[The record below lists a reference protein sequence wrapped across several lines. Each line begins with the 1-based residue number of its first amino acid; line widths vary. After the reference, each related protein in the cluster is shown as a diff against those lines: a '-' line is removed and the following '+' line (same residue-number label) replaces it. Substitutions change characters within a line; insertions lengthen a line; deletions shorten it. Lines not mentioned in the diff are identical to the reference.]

1 MAENTREIIV
11 DTLLE
16 IERGG
21 TYSHKL
27 IKAVLD
33 KYNYLE
39 PQEKSFIKRI
49 TEGSIE
55 RKIELDYIINQKSS
69 IKVNKMKPFIRCLLR
84 MSVYQLIYMDS
95 IPNSAVCNEAVKLAG
110 KRKFQ
115 NLKGFVNGVLRNI
128 ARDKDQ
134 IIYPDSVTEPI
145 LFLSVKYSMPEWL
158 VQMWMDEYGYEIV
171 VKLLEGLLKIYPIS
185 IRFRLSLDKKVEQEY
200 IAQMEK
206 SGVQVVPS
214 PYLPYAYTLTNV
226 EGVASLPGY
235 EEGDFTVQDV
245 SSMLAVEA
253 AGICSSDVV
262 MDICAA
268 PGGKSL
274 LASEK
279 AARVLSRDISD
290 AKVELIQENITRM
303 KVTNIEPQ
311 VWNGTVYDESKKETA
326 DILLMDVPCSG
337 LGVIGKKRDIKYNA
351 SKEGFESIVALQKEI
366 ISNSWQYV
374 KPGGILLYSTCT
386 IRKDE
391 NEDMCHW
398 ICEEFPFELD
408 SLEPFIPKAV
418 WEQTRNLQGK
428 EEQQQGCLQL
438 LPGITDSDGFFM
450 ARLRRKG

>member
-69 IKVNKMKPFIRCLLR
+69 VKVNKMKPFMRCLLR
-84 MSVYQLIYMDS
+84 MSVYQIIYMDS
-95 IPNSAVCNEAVKLAG
+95 IPDSAVCNEAVKLAG

-128 ARDKDQ
+128 SRDKDQ
-134 IIYPDSVTEPI
+134 IKYPDSTTEPI
-145 LFLSVKYSMPEWL
+145 LYLSVKYSMPEWL
-158 VQMWMDEYGYEIV
+158 VQLWLDEYGYEIV
-171 VKLLEGLLKIYPIS
+171 VKLLEGLLKIYPVS

-206 SGVQVVPS
+206 SGVQVIQS

-253 AGICSSDVV
+253 AGIGPSDVV

-268 PGGKSL
+268 PGGKSI

-279 AARVLSRDISD
+279 ASQVISRDVSD
-290 AKVELIQENITRM
+290 AKVEIIEENITRM
-303 KVTNIEPQ
+303 KITNIDTQ
-311 VWNGTVYDESKKETA
+311 VWDGTVYDESKKETA
-326 DILLMDVPCSG
+326 DVLLMDVPCSG

-351 SKEGFESIVALQKEI
+351 SQEGFESIVALQKEI
-366 ISNSWQYV
+366 VNNSWQYV

-386 IRKDE
+386 IRKEE
-391 NEDMCHW
+391 NEDMCRW
-398 ICEEFPFELD
+398 ICEEFPFEPD
-408 SLEPFIPKAV
+408 SLEPFIPEAV
-418 WEQTRNLQGK
+418 WEQTRNIKAKK
-428 EEQQQGCLQL
+428 EQQGCLQL
-438 LPGITDSDGFFM
+438 LPGVTNSDGFFI